1 MKMVIDSGASS
12 NVVDKG
18 LWSELKQQKMACV
31 SKKCDKRLY
40 AYGSKELLKV
50 LGTFLVST
58 KVAENEVQAE
68 FVVID
73 GEGEALLG
81 RETVEVRC
89 SSLYTTVQR
98 SDHVRLQRSV

>member
-1 MKMVIDSGASS
+1 MVIDSGAST

-18 LWSELKQQKMACV
+18 LWSELKQQKIACV
-31 SKKCDKRLY
+31 SKKRDKRLY
-40 AYGSKELLKV
+40 AYGSKEPLKV
-50 LGTFLVST
+50 LGTFSVST

-89 SSLYTTVQR
+89 PSLYTTVQR

>member
-1 MKMVIDSGASS
+1 MVIDLGAST

-18 LWSELKQQKMACV
+18 LWNDLKQQKIACV

-40 AYGSKELLKV
+40 AYGSKEPLKV
-50 LGTFLVST
+50 LGTFSAST

-68 FVVID
+68 FN
-73 GEGEALLG
+73 LLSLMVK
-81 RETVEVRC
+81 EKHCLLRC